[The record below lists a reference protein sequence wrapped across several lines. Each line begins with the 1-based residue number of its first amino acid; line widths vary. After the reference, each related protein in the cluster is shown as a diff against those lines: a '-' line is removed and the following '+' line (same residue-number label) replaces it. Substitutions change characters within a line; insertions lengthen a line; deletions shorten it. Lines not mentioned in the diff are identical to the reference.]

1 MQTARLCSR
10 QTCKREATVTLTYS
24 YADSTAVIGPLS
36 EHREPHA
43 YDLCDLHAEQLTAP
57 QGWRAVRALIA
68 AHRCHAA
75 WGLSYRSYY
84 EPSAAVQQKVL
95 SM

>member
-24 YADSTAVIGPLS
+24 YADSMAVIGPLS

-57 QGWRAVRALIA
+57 QGWQVVRV
-68 AHRCHAA
+68 
-75 WGLSYRSYY
+75 
-84 EPSAAVQQKVL
+84 PSRPRPYNGA
-95 SM
+95 

>member
-43 YDLCDLHAEQLTAP
+43 YDLCDLHAEQLTAT
-57 QGWRAVRALIA
+57 GVAGGARA
-68 AHRCHAA
+68 
-75 WGLSYRSYY
+75 
-84 EPSAAVQQKVL
+84 EPSAPL
-95 SM
+95 